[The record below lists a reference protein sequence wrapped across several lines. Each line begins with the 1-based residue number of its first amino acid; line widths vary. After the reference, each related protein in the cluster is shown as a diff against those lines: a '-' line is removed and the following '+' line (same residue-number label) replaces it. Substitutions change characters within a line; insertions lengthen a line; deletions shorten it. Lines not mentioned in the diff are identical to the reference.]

1 MQEPTGQ
8 QEQVFV
14 SLTWPLAQ
22 LLRLLQA
29 TFPVLLTKHCRL
41 IFRLYEEKG
50 LILPLFFEKV
60 DFQQDN
66 IFHSKHGYNILDI
79 SGICLRLVTFHI
91 DTLKGV
97 RIHSAKQ
104 KCPFSSLLH
113 NKFGLYKKKA
123 FLHTKQFALLNY
135 TAIKELWYA
144 SVQFFSSGTVFLS
157 INISF
162 QRLFNFSSAY
172 HLQNLKNEIW
182 IRKTLGELVSS
193 LQKRLMI

>member
-113 NKFGLYKKKA
+113 NKFGLYKKKH
-123 FLHTKQFALLNY
+123 FFIQNSLLY
-135 TAIKELWYA
+135 LTIQLLKSCGMHQY
-144 SVQFFSSGTVFLS
+144 SSLAQGLSSYLS
-157 INISF
+157 IFHFKGFLISA
-162 QRLFNFSSAY
+162 LHIIY
-172 HLQNLKNEIW
+172 KI
-182 IRKTLGELVSS
+182 
-193 LQKRLMI
+193 